1 VSHPASGTAPMLS
14 IEGLS
19 KRYGEVTA
27 LEGVS
32 LDVKPGSFVSIV
44 GPSGCGKTT
53 VLEVAA
59 GLRPADAGV
68 VRIDGRP
75 VAEPHPDVAIV
86 FQEESL
92 FPWRTVERNVEFP
105 LEMGG
110 VARPERR
117 VASEEALALVGL
129 LPFRH
134 HYPKQLSGGMRQRV
148 AVARALVTRPRLLLL
163 DEPFGALDE
172 QTRLFLG
179 FELNRLVEE
188 SAAAALLVTHSIQ
201 EAVTLSDEV
210 LVMTARPG
218 TVKSRF
224 AVDLPRPRTPDVLG
238 LETTSRLISAIW
250 ADLRSEA
257 ARAMKE
263 GGVR

>member
-1 VSHPASGTAPMLS
+1 MLA
-14 IEGLS
+14 IEGLG
-19 KRYGEVTA
+19 KRYGEVPA
-27 LEGVS
+27 VEDVS
-32 LDVKPGSFVSIV
+32 LVVDPGRFVSIV

-59 GLRPADAGV
+59 GLRRADRGA
-68 VRIDGRP
+68 VRVDGRP
-75 VAEPHPDVAIV
+75 VYEPQPDVGIV

-105 LEMGG
+105 LEMAG
-110 VARPERR
+110 VSRSERR
-117 VASEEALALVGL
+117 AAAEDVLALVGL
-129 LPFRH
+129 LPFRN
-134 HYPKQLSGGMRQRV
+134 HYPRQLSGGMRQRV

-179 FELNRLVEE
+179 FELLRVVDTTG
-188 SAAAALLVTHSIQ
+188 AAALLVTHSIQ

-210 LVMTARPG
+210 IVMSARPG

-224 AVDLPRPRTPDVLG
+224 AVDLPRPRTPEVLA
-238 LETTSRLISAIW
+238 LERTGQLVSAIW
-250 ADLRSEA
+250 GDLRSEA
-257 ARAMKE
+257 ARAMSE
-263 GGVR
+263 GAVR

>member
-1 VSHPASGTAPMLS
+1 MPMLS

-19 KRYGEVTA
+19 KRYGEVSA

-59 GLRPADAGV
+59 GLRSADAGV
-68 VRIDGRP
+68 VRVDGRP
-75 VAEPHPDVAIV
+75 VDQPHPDLAIV

-105 LEMGG
+105 LEMAG
-110 VARPERR
+110 VGRADCSA
-117 VASEEALALVGL
+117 ASEDALGLVGL

-179 FELNRLVEE
+179 FELNRIVEE
-188 SAAAALLVTHSIQ
+188 TAAAALLVTHSIQ

-210 LVMTARPG
+210 VVMTARPG

-224 AVDLPRPRTPDVLG
+224 TVDLPRPRTPDVLG

-257 ARAMKE
+257 ARARKE